1 MPKWEPSL
9 PLPRSSSPIDPIT
22 LPWSRSLLKDLS
34 VKLWPSLTP
43 LPTYPNLCTPGL
55 HSTTYLSLSLSLS
68 PPPHTSHIRAGL
80 VDRSTQTLYHPGAE
94 VHTPRLPI
102 TLRSRGNFSLLRSHS
117 PVLSCYITIACLHSV
132 CACSLN
138 LPDDRRT
145 ATFMIINTS
154 SSFPILI

>member
-1 MPKWEPSL
+1 M
-9 PLPRSSSPIDPIT
+9 
-22 LPWSRSLLKDLS
+22 
-34 VKLWPSLTP
+34 KLWPSLTLPHLPQP
-43 LPTYPNLCTPGL
+43 LYTL
-55 HSTTYLSLSLSLS
+55 HSTTYTLSLSLP
-68 PPPHTSHIRAGL
+68 PPPHTSHIRTGL
-80 VDRSTQTLYHPGAE
+80 VESRTHTLYHPGAGL
-94 VHTPRLPI
+94 HTPSLLI
-102 TLRSRGNFSLLRSHS
+102 TLRSIRGNFSLLRSHS